1 MGHIDGHLRNL
12 KKVPQNIGIV
22 TSPGLTTGAI
32 PLSNLIEILHSFSS
46 CPYVITGNK
55 GVSLLEEDS
64 ENIHIFKVKSIEG
77 KNKSIFS
84 RIKNNICIQLRV
96 SNKVVKLAGNV
107 DVWIF
112 FFADGLVLPMLIAK
126 LLRKKAVLAFT
137 GSAAN
142 VKVEEVEGGPLIK
155 VSAFLQ
161 NINYHLSD
169 KIVMYS
175 ERLVEEHNMQKYRN
189 KISIAH
195 EHFLDFDK
203 FKVSERLNEGG
214 NLIGYI
220 GRLREIK
227 GVLNFVEAIPTI
239 LQERSDIRFLIGGDG
254 PLREKLVTYLCQVCL
269 GDKVTF
275 SSWIPHDELPK
286 YLNELKLLVLP
297 SYTEGLP
304 NIMLEAMAC
313 GTPVLATP
321 VGAIPDVIKDEETG
335 FILEDN
341 SSGCIARDV
350 MRVLNYPDLDEIVK
364 NARELVE
371 KEFTYEATVE
381 RYRKI
386 LDIAMNKGNKG
397 GRLK

>member
-1 MGHIDGHLRNL
+1 MGPIDGHLRKL
-12 KKVPQNIGIV
+12 KKVPKNIGIV

-46 CPYVITGNK
+46 CPYVITGIK

-64 ENIHIFKVKSIEG
+64 ENIHIFKITPPEEKKG
-77 KNKSIFS
+77 IFS
-84 RIKNNICIQLRV
+84 RVKNNICIQLRI
-96 SNKVVKLAGNV
+96 SNKLVKLAGNV
-107 DVWIF
+107 DLWIF
-112 FFADGLVLPMLIAK
+112 LFADGLVLPMLTTK
-126 LLRKKAVLAFT
+126 LLRKKTVFVFT
-137 GSAAN
+137 GSVTN
-142 VKVEEVEGGPLIK
+142 VKMDEIEKDLLIK
-155 VSAFLQ
+155 VSALLQ

-175 ERLVEEHNMQKYRN
+175 ERLVEEQNVQKYRN

-195 EHFLDFDK
+195 HHFFDFDK
-203 FKVSERLNEGG
+203 FKVSKRLNERE

-239 LQERSDIRFLIGGDG
+239 LQERNDISFLIGGDG
-254 PLREKLVTYLCQVCL
+254 PLREKLERYLEGEKL
-269 GDKVTF
+269 NDKVQLTG
-275 SSWIPHDELPK
+275 WIPREEFST
-286 YLNELKLLVLP
+286 YLNELKLFVLP

-304 NIMLEAMAC
+304 YILLEVMAC

-321 VGAIPDVIKDEETG
+321 VGAVPDVIKDEETG
-335 FILEDN
+335 FILENN
-341 SSGCIARDV
+341 SPECIARNM
-350 MRVLNYPDLDEIVK
+350 MRVLNYPDLDKIVE

-371 KEFTYEATVE
+371 KEFTYEAAVE

-386 LDIAMNKGNKG
+386 LDIAMKKRNKG
-397 GRLK
+397 GKLK